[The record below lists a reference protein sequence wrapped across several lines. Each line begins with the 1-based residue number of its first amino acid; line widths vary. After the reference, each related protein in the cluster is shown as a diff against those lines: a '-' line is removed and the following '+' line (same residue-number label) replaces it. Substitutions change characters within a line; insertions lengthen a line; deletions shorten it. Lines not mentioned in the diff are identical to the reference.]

1 MGKSS
6 IIACLCW
13 ISFSAQAQQLILTKE
28 QNDAWILDLDA
39 LSLTEKLH
47 TIRLR
52 MLSDTNVFVR
62 QFYPD
67 NIKVKD
73 SLRGKVYGYGK
84 PTFVIGGYLFVF
96 ENETESSTIKKVA
109 KYLTPTYIDSVI
121 VLSPNDPATVVLY
134 GLSGQ
139 SGILLMTMSNR
150 RYSKIF
156 RDLSRSIKKE

>member
-1 MGKSS
+1 MRKSS
-6 IIACLCW
+6 IIVCLCW

-28 QNDAWILDLDA
+28 QNDAWIIDLDA

-52 MLSDTNVFVR
+52 MLSDTNVFTH

-67 NIKVKD
+67 NIKVND
-73 SLRGKVYGYGK
+73 SLSGKVYGYGK

-96 ENETESSTIKKVA
+96 ENDTKSSTIKKVA

-121 VLSPNDPATVVLY
+121 VLSPNDPATVALY
-134 GLSGQ
+134 GLSSQ
-139 SGILLMTMSNR
+139 SGILLMTLSNR

-156 RDLSRSIKKE
+156 RDLSRSIK